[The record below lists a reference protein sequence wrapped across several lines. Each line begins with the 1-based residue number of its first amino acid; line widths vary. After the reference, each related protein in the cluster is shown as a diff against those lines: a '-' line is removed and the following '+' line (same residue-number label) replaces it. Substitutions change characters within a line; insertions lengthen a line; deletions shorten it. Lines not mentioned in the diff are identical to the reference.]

1 MGQLQVRAEAQG
13 ERLQEARE
21 RFFRQGDHPSGLV
34 DPLILRSWERC
45 RRFGVGDPHL
55 SDFTSTMDRVALK
68 IEQERNRFL
77 LMQSRP
83 IMEHV
88 FEQIRET
95 GSMVILADP
104 NGLILE
110 TVGDPDFVSRAD
122 RVALMAGAS
131 WDENLRGT
139 NAIGTALAE
148 ESPVTVLG
156 AEHFLEHN
164 GFLTCCASPIHGPDG
179 RLVGVLDISGS
190 YQHLQRHTLGLVRL
204 SSAIVEKRLFEAFH
218 ARDILVC
225 FHTRPD
231 YLGSPK
237 EGIAAVTPDG
247 RVLAINSN
255 ATEILGIRAVD
266 AVRRDFSIVFESN
279 LSSLIDRLRG
289 HNEGSQTLCVNGK
302 LIHVQLRGQV
312 PTPIVHASRAP
323 DERAL
328 PVRPARRSE
337 GGSAGCVTLDTLNTG
352 DARLQAAIDRA
363 RRMLGRDIPIL
374 IQGESG
380 AGKEIFAKAFHNSG
394 PRRERPFVALNCA
407 SIPETLIESELF
419 GYQGGA
425 FTGARKEGAPGKIQQ
440 ADGGTLFLDEI
451 GDMPLNL
458 QARLLRVL
466 QERCVTPLGSTKTIQ
481 VDIALVCAT
490 HRKLREEVARG
501 SFRED
506 LYYRLNGLSVTL
518 PPPARTQRHPRAG
531 DPAGRHR
538 DAGRAG
544 AFLGGRAAGHRGVRV
559 AGQHPPA
566 PQRDPR
572 GDRAAR
578 RRRGGDHRAAPAG
591 RTLRGAALLPCQRR
605 TPRRRLGQRAAGER
619 RQPRRDRA
627 PGGPARPRR
636 GRRQHLAGGPPA
648 GHQPQY
654 AVPQTGQDVREV
666 AGDAGQCSPGRRD
679 GGAMGAPGQPT
690 PTPPRGP
697 EARPGAWAGDCLG
710 RQAEDAA
717 QAVRDVARANHRLMA
732 ALTAGL
738 RCAAPARRAA
748 WSARGG

>member
-1 MGQLQVRAEAQG
+1 MGQLQVRAEVQG

-21 RFFRQGDHPSGLV
+21 LFFEQGDHPSGLV

-68 IEQERNRFL
+68 IEQDRNRFL

-394 PRRERPFVALNCA
+394 PRRDSAFVALNCA

-440 ADGGTLFLDEI
+440 AHGGTLFLDEI

-466 QERCVTPLGSTKTIQ
+466 QERCVTPLGSTRAIQ
-481 VDIALVCAT
+481 VDISLVCAT

-501 SFRED
+501 TFRED
-506 LYYRLNGLSVTL
+506 LYYRLNGMSVTL
-518 PPPARTQRHPRAG
+518 PALRERTDIRTLVSKLAAAETASRGNPVRFSEGALQAMEHYAWPGNIRQLFNVIRVAIALL
-531 DPAGRHR
+531 D
-538 DAGRAG
+538 DAETLITETHLPEELFEAP
-544 AFLGGRAAGHRGVRV
+544 LGGAGSTASAPAFDPWAAAPLEGASSLDAISRQAALRALEAAGGNISS
-559 AGQHPPA
+559 
-566 PQRDPR
+566 
-572 GDRAAR
+572 AAR
-578 RRRGGDHRAAPAG
+578 QLGISRN
-591 RTLRGAALLPCQRR
+591 TLYRK
-605 TPRRRLGQRAAGER
+605 
-619 RQPRRDRA
+619 
-627 PGGPARPRR
+627 
-636 GRRQHLAGGPPA
+636 
-648 GHQPQY
+648 
-654 AVPQTGQDVREV
+654 
-666 AGDAGQCSPGRRD
+666 
-679 GGAMGAPGQPT
+679 
-690 PTPPRGP
+690 
-697 EARPGAWAGDCLG
+697 LG
-710 RQAEDAA
+710 R
-717 QAVRDVARANHRLMA
+717 M
-732 ALTAGL
+732 
-738 RCAAPARRAA
+738 
-748 WSARGG
+748 